1 MSEPALDPNAVVIV
15 VDLQTGMFDG
25 VLEPPIHDAGEVAE
39 RTRAVTS
46 WARRTGHRIAF
57 VRHDGPPGDPLAP
70 GQPGWPV
77 WPELGQS
84 ADEPTF
90 SKNVGDAFS
99 NPALGEWVDGEGA
112 RAVVL
117 LGAQTDHCIAA
128 TVGGALARG
137 LGETVV
143 GDAHSTVAFS
153 DETVPEIIARHN
165 TQFRDAGAAV
175 VSTAELTQ
183 HSAVS

>member
-1 MSEPALDPNAVVIV
+1 MNNHPPDPTSVVIV

-25 VLEPPIHDAGEVAE
+25 VLEPPIHESGAIAD
-39 RTRAVTS
+39 RTRAIAG
-46 WARRTGHRIAF
+46 WARRTGRKVAF

-77 WPELGQS
+77 WPGLGQA

-90 SKNVGDAFS
+90 SKSVGDAFS
-99 NPALGEWVDGEGA
+99 NPALGDWVDGAGA
-112 RAVVL
+112 KAVIV

-137 LGETVV
+137 LAVSVV
-143 GDAHSTVAFS
+143 GDAHSTVS
-153 DETVPEIIARHN
+153 SGEETVPEIIERHN
-165 TQFRDAGAAV
+165 RAFRDAGATV
-175 VSTAELTQ
+175 ISTSELTA
-183 HSAVS
+183 S

>member
-1 MSEPALDPNAVVIV
+1 M
-15 VDLQTGMFDG
+15 
-25 VLEPPIHDAGEVAE
+25 
-39 RTRAVTS
+39 
-46 WARRTGHRIAF
+46 
-57 VRHDGPPGDPLAP
+57 
-70 GQPGWPV
+70 
-77 WPELGQS
+77 
-84 ADEPTF
+84 
-90 SKNVGDAFS
+90 
-99 NPALGEWVDGEGA
+99 DGEGA

-137 LGETVV
+137 LSVTVV